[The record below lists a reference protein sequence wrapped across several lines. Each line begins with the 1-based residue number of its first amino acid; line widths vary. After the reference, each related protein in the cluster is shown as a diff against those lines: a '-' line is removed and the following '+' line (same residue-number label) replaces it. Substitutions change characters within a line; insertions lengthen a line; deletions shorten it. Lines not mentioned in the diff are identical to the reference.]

1 VRGRGCPTARDPTP
15 FAAPYVSGVVA
26 LVRARYPG
34 LDARQVMAR
43 VTASADRPGG
53 APASGGAH
61 DDAVGAGTVD
71 PVAAV
76 ADVRPDEFTGDGPA
90 TVSPAGAGRV
100 DLSDGR
106 DAHSGSRTV
115 ALAGSAA
122 AMALLGGTGLI
133 VLVARRARR
142 SR

>member
-1 VRGRGCPTARDPTP
+1 
-15 FAAPYVSGVVA
+15 
-26 LVRARYPG
+26 
-34 LDARQVMAR
+34 MAR
-43 VTASADRPGG
+43 VTASADRPGAATG
-53 APASGGAH
+53 H

-90 TVSPAGAGRV
+90 SVSPAGAGRV
-100 DLSDGR
+100 DLTDGR

-115 ALAGSAA
+115 ALAGSAG
-122 AMALLGGTGLI
+122 AMALLGGAGLI